1 MENKILNLLK
11 KIIKEDEDTFIDITD
26 MDDDSA
32 AETVISKKDIFKK
45 LRDKMSDKDRTP
57 GGFEYGEI
65 VSGEM
70 GEGMYGGQ
78 SKIDVASPKGKITAD
93 DFKKLRDGKK
103 SNKSEV
109 GENIFKKMFG
119 KKEDP
124 EVAREKDRKETP
136 YLGNLG
142 YDYDDI
148 RGWHYVGPGQGRFDK
163 DSEDGEIEEGMYG
176 SFDDEHGWYDKD
188 DRQHTGD
195 FDFDFDEE
203 EFSDFDSLMNKHGK
217 NQRWFGPKD
226 GKMYFDKYQEKFD
239 GKPFRVRTRKNE
251 MGENEVEE
259 GNAFSGALANAKK
272 DGKSSFEV
280 DGKTYQV
287 KEAKENK
294 FIQKATKKMDEKGT
308 SGKFGAWCK
317 SHGLDK
323 DGEVTKKCIDKA
335 MKSDDSK
342 VVKMANFAKNIGGFK
357 GAKHENVREKVVFTE
372 SELINFIERLVEAE
386 KVVDK
391 GFKTAMNSTKKENTD
406 AIKQVAAKMKDYM
419 KNMGTEYEENPQ
431 SFPKGNKIMSRED
444 FGKEVSDDKK
454 KAYTASDA
462 VEEYIDAFAYPGQTN
477 LVFDEIKPDDTKIE
491 KYLKGHSTTGNAQ
504 VDEDGN
510 ALGNVVP
517 SELGEKFYKNYKENL
532 YGAEQMDASYKRQAQ
547 PVEVAGEEKSEGNL
561 KSLKS
566 AKKSQKIFNELEES
580 VENKKVI
587 SEMEKMKNLIGYN
600 RKTQ

>member
-45 LRDKMSDKDRTP
+45 LRDKMSDRTP

-70 GEGMYGGQ
+70 GEELTGGQ
-78 SKIDVASPKGKITAD
+78 SKIDVASPKGKITAA

-124 EVAREKDRKETP
+124 EVAREKDRKENP

-148 RGWHYVGPGQGRFDK
+148 RGFYMPEHGQGRFDNRDSK
-163 DSEDGEIEEGMYG
+163 DMEIEEGMYG

-188 DRQHTGD
+188 DRQHTGN

-226 GKMYFDKYQEKFD
+226 GKMFFDKYQEKFG

-251 MGENEVEE
+251 MGENEVGE

-272 DGKSSFEV
+272 DGKNSFEV
-280 DGKTYQV
+280 DGETYPV
-287 KEAKENK
+287 KEAKKEK
-294 FIQKATKKMDEKGT
+294 FIQKATEKMEKKGT

-317 SHGLDK
+317 SNGLDK

-342 VVKMANFAKNIGGFK
+342 VVKMANFANNIGGFK
-357 GAKHENVREKVVFTE
+357 GAKHESVKEKVVFTE

-391 GFKTAMNSTKKENTD
+391 GFKTAMNSTKKENTE

-462 VEEYIDAFAYPGQTN
+462 VDEYIDAFAYPGQTN

-517 SELGEKFYKNYKENL
+517 SEVGEKFYKNYKENL
-532 YGAEQMDASYKRQAQ
+532 YGAEQMNASYKRQPA
-547 PVEVAGEEKSEGNL
+547 PVDIAGSEKSNGNL
-561 KSLKS
+561 KSLK
-566 AKKSQKIFNELEES
+566 ASQQIFNKLEES

>member
-32 AETVISKKDIFKK
+32 AKKIMSKKDIFKK
-45 LRDKMSDKDRTP
+45 LRNKMSDKDRTP
-57 GGFEYGEI
+57 GGYEYGEI
-65 VSGEM
+65 VSGQM
-70 GEGMYGGQ
+70 GE
-78 SKIDVASPKGKITAD
+78 
-93 DFKKLRDGKK
+93 
-103 SNKSEV
+103 
-109 GENIFKKMFG
+109 ENIFKKMFG

-124 EVAREKDRKETP
+124 EVAREKDRKENP

-142 YDYDDI
+142 YEYNDI
-148 RGWHYVGPGQGRFDK
+148 VGWHVPEPGQGRFDNRDSK
-163 DSEDGEIEEGMYG
+163 DMEIEEGMYG

-188 DRQHTGD
+188 DRQHNGD

-203 EFSDFDSLMNKHGK
+203 EFPDFDSLMNKHGE

-251 MGENEVEE
+251 MGENEVGE
-259 GNAFSGALANAKK
+259 GNAFSGALKDARKK
-272 DGKSSFEV
+272 DKPSFEV

-287 KEAKENK
+287 KESKNK
-294 FIQKATKKMDEKGT
+294 NTK
-308 SGKFGAWCK
+308 
-317 SHGLDK
+317 
-323 DGEVTKKCIDKA
+323 
-335 MKSDDSK
+335 
-342 VVKMANFAKNIGGFK
+342 
-357 GAKHENVREKVVFTE
+357 EKVVFTE

-391 GFKTAMNSTKKENTD
+391 GFKTAMTATEKENKN

-419 KNMGTEYEENPQ
+419 KNMGTELEENPQ

-444 FGKEVSDDKK
+444 FGKEVSDDEK

-462 VEEYIDAFAYPGQTN
+462 VGEYIDAYAYPGQTN
-477 LVFDEIKPDDTKIE
+477 LRFDEIKPDNNKIE
-491 KYLKGHSTTGNAQ
+491 KYLNGHSTTGNAQ
-504 VDEDGN
+504 FDEDGN

-517 SELGEKFYKNYKENL
+517 SKVGEKFYKNYDENL
-532 YGAEQMDASYKRQAQ
+532 YGAEQADASYKRQPQ
-547 PVEVAGEEKSEGNL
+547 PVDVAGGEKLKGNL

-566 AKKSQKIFNELEES
+566 AKKSQKIFDKLEES

-587 SEMEKMKNLIGYN
+587 SEMEKMKNIIGYN

>member
-57 GGFEYGEI
+57 GGYEYGEI
-65 VSGEM
+65 VSGQV
-70 GEGMYGGQ
+70 GEELHGGQ
-78 SKIDVASPKGKITAD
+78 SKIDVASPKGKITAA
-93 DFKKLRDGKK
+93 DFEKLRDGKK
-103 SNKSEV
+103 SNKSEM
-109 GENIFKKMFG
+109 GENIFNKMFG

-124 EVAREKDRKETP
+124 EVAREKDRKKTP

-142 YDYDDI
+142 YDYVDI

-163 DSEDGEIEEGMYG
+163 DPKDSEDGEM
-176 SFDDEHGWYDKD
+176 
-188 DRQHTGD
+188 
-195 FDFDFDEE
+195 
-203 EFSDFDSLMNKHGK
+203 
-217 NQRWFGPKD
+217 
-226 GKMYFDKYQEKFD
+226 
-239 GKPFRVRTRKNE
+239 
-251 MGENEVEE
+251 EE

-272 DGKSSFEV
+272 DGKNSFEV
-280 DGKTYQV
+280 DGKTYPV
-287 KEAKENK
+287 KEAKEEK
-294 FIQKATKKMDEKGT
+294 FIQKATEKMDKKGT

-317 SHGLDK
+317 SNGLDK

-357 GAKHENVREKVVFTE
+357 GAKHESVKEKIVFTE

-391 GFKTAMNSTKKENTD
+391 GFKTAMTATKKENTE
-406 AIKQVAAKMKDYM
+406 AIKQIAAKMKDYM

-454 KAYTASDA
+454 NAYDASDA
-462 VEEYIDAFAYPGQTN
+462 VDEYIDAFAYPGQTN

-517 SELGEKFYKNYKENL
+517 SEVGEKFYKNYEKNL
-532 YGAEQMDASYKRQAQ
+532 YGAEQMNASYKRQPA
-547 PVEVAGEEKSEGNL
+547 PVDIAGSEKSKGNL
-561 KSLKS
+561 KSLK
-566 AKKSQKIFNELEES
+566 ASQQIFNKLGES

>member
-1 MENKILNLLK
+1 MKLKKLFSRIKLFILKQFNMENKILNLLK

-45 LRDKMSDKDRTP
+45 LKDKMSDKMSDKKRTP

-70 GEGMYGGQ
+70 GEELHGGQ

-124 EVAREKDRKETP
+124 EVAREKDRKENP

-217 NQRWFGPKD
+217 NQRWFGKD
-226 GKMYFDKYQEKFD
+226 GKMYFDKYQEKFG

-280 DGKTYQV
+280 DGKTYPV
-287 KEAKENK
+287 KE
-294 FIQKATKKMDEKGT
+294 
-308 SGKFGAWCK
+308 
-317 SHGLDK
+317 
-323 DGEVTKKCIDKA
+323 
-335 MKSDDSK
+335 SK
-342 VVKMANFAKNIGGFK
+342 RTNS
-357 GAKHENVREKVVFTE
+357 VREKVIFTE

-391 GFKTAMNSTKKENTD
+391 GFKTAMTATEKENRN
-406 AIKQVAAKMKDYM
+406 AMKQVAAKMKDYM

-444 FGKEVSDDKK
+444 FGKEVSDDNK

-462 VEEYIDAFAYPGQTN
+462 VGEYIDAYAYPGQTN
-477 LVFDEIKPDDTKIE
+477 LRFDEIKPDNNKIE

-504 VDEDGN
+504 FDEDGN

-517 SELGEKFYKNYKENL
+517 SKVGEKFYKNYDENL
-532 YGAEQMDASYKRQAQ
+532 YGAEQAEASYKRQPQ
-547 PVEVAGEEKSEGNL
+547 PVDVAGGEKLEGNL

-566 AKKSQKIFNELEES
+566 AKKSQKIFDKLEES